1 MLLHRIVI
9 KRTVGFRPKRQ
20 LADPTF
26 LSFQPFSEGKKDI
39 SFITGTATATWP
51 GNHRGRPFA
60 IAAAIAEVRQLFG
73 VFPGYEAFL

>member
-1 MLLHRIVI
+1 LW
-9 KRTVGFRPKRQ
+9 KNSPKRQ

-26 LSFQPFSEGKKDI
+26 LSFHPFSEGKKDI
-39 SFITGTATATWP
+39 SFIAGAPTATWQ

-60 IAAAIAEVRQLFG
+60 VAAATVGCGNLLE